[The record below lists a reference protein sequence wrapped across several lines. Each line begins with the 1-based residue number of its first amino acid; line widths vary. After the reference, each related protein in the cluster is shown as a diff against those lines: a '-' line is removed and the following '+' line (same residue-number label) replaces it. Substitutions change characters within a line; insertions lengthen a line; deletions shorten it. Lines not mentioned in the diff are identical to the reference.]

1 MSTIDQNVLKQASD
15 EDLAT
20 LYLQL
25 QRTGKRGSQAYQNLE
40 VEMRARNLLR
50 QTRVET
56 FYTGSG
62 SSRLDARPMLFAGS
76 SFR

>member
-1 MSTIDQNVLKQASD
+1 MSTADQSVLKQASD

-20 LYLQL
+20 LYLQM
-25 QRTGKRGSQAYQNLE
+25 QRSGKRGSHAYQCLE

-50 QTRVET
+50 ETRVET
-56 FYTGSG
+56 FYTASR

>member
-1 MSTIDQNVLKQASD
+1 MNTLDQTVLLQASD

-25 QRTGKRGSQAYQNLE
+25 QRNGKRGSQAYQSLE

-50 QTRVET
+50 ETRVET
-56 FYTGSG
+56 FYTGSR

-76 SFR
+76 TFR

>member
-1 MSTIDQNVLKQASD
+1 MSTADQIVLKQASD

-25 QRTGKRGSQAYQNLE
+25 QRSGKRGSQAYQCLE

-50 QTRVET
+50 ETRLET
-56 FYTGSG
+56 FYTGSR